1 MWQGSV
7 AAPDGGTRGG
17 GAVFVGHRTN
27 RNRMA
32 KVLTLTLNPTVDVS
46 GDADVIRPVR
56 KVRTTNGRFDPGGG
70 GINVARVTTKLGQAA
85 DAVYLAGG
93 EVGQMLDRLL
103 AEQGV
108 TTRRITIEG
117 QTRLGFIVHETSTG
131 LEYRFV
137 PEGPAV
143 PTDRLEAVLEVVA
156 SHGGEYVVGS
166 GSLPAGAPEDFYARA
181 AEAAAG
187 RGARFVLDT
196 SGAALKATL
205 ERARVFLAKPSLG
218 ELEQFAGR
226 RLGADGAAD
235 VAFDIVARGAAELVA
250 VTLGADGAI
259 LASREGVIRLPSIPV
274 RVRSAVGAGD
284 SFLAGMVWSLLNGK
298 EATEAFRFGIA
309 AGAAAAMTPGTELCR
324 VEDIAALLERLETA

>member
-1 MWQGSV
+1 
-7 AAPDGGTRGG
+7 
-17 GAVFVGHRTN
+17 
-27 RNRMA
+27 MA

-46 GDADVIRPVR
+46 GDAEVIRPVR
-56 KVRTTNGRFDPGGG
+56 KVRTSNGRFDPGGG
-70 GINVARVTTKLGQAA
+70 GINVARVTAKLGRPVE
-85 DAVYLAGG
+85 AVYLAGG

-108 TTRRITIEG
+108 ATRRISIEG

-143 PTDRLEAVLEVVA
+143 PADKLEAVLAVVA
-156 SHGGEYVVGS
+156 DHDSDYVVGS

-181 AEAAAG
+181 ANAAAR

-205 ERARVFLAKPSLG
+205 DRAKVFLAKPSLS

-226 RLGADGAAD
+226 RLGPDDAAEVAAD
-235 VAFDIVARGAAELVA
+235 IVGRGAAELIA

-259 LASREGVIRLPSIPV
+259 LASRESVIRLPTILV

-284 SFLAGMVWSLLNGK
+284 SFLAGMVWALMEGK
-298 EATEAFRFGIA
+298 DAGEAFRFGIA

-324 VEDIAALLERLETA
+324 VEDIGALLPRLAPA

>member
-1 MWQGSV
+1 
-7 AAPDGGTRGG
+7 
-17 GAVFVGHRTN
+17 
-27 RNRMA
+27 MA

-56 KVRTTNGRFDPGGG
+56 KVRTSNGRFDPGGG
-70 GINVARVTTKLGQAA
+70 GINVARVLAKLGCPVE
-85 DAVYLAGG
+85 AVYLAGG

-108 TTRRITIEG
+108 ATRRITVEG

-143 PTDRLEAVLEVVA
+143 DADRLDAVLETA
-156 SHGGEYVVGS
+156 AAHDGDYVVGS
-166 GSLPAGAPEDFYARA
+166 GSLPAGVAEDFYARA
-181 AEAAAG
+181 ADAAAR

-205 ERARVFLAKPSLG
+205 DRARVFLAKPSLG
-218 ELEQFAGR
+218 ELEQYAGR
-226 RLGADGAAD
+226 RLGAEDAGTVAAE
-235 VAFDIVARGAAELVA
+235 IVARGAAELVA

-259 LASREGVIRLPSIPV
+259 LAGPDGVVRLPTIPV

-284 SFLAGMVWSLLNGK
+284 SFLAGMVWALIEGR
-298 EATEAFRFGIA
+298 EVAEAFRFGIA

-324 VEDIAALLERLETA
+324 VEDIGALLQRLGPA

>member
-1 MWQGSV
+1 
-7 AAPDGGTRGG
+7 
-17 GAVFVGHRTN
+17 
-27 RNRMA
+27 MA

-56 KVRTTNGRFDPGGG
+56 KVRTSNGRFDPGGG
-70 GINVARVTTKLGQAA
+70 GINVARVIAKLGRPVE
-85 DAVYLAGG
+85 AVYLAGG
-93 EVGQMLDRLL
+93 EVGEMLDRLL
-103 AEQGV
+103 GEQGV
-108 TTRRITIEG
+108 ATRSIPIEG

-143 PTDRLEAVLEVVA
+143 PEAKLEAVLAVVA
-156 SHGGEYVVGS
+156 DDASDYVIGS
-166 GSLPAGAPEDFYARA
+166 GSLPVGAPEDFYARA
-181 AEAAAG
+181 ADAAAR

-205 ERARVFLAKPSLG
+205 ERTKVFLAKPSLG

-226 RLGADGAAD
+226 RLGPDEACD
-235 VAFDIVARGAAELVA
+235 VAADIVARGSADFIA

-259 LASREGVIRLPSIPV
+259 LAGRDGVTRLPTIPV

-284 SFLAGMVWSLLNGK
+284 SFLAGMVWALMEGK
-298 EATEAFRFGIA
+298 DADEAFRFGIA

-324 VEDIAALLERLETA
+324 IEDIGTLLSRLGPSRP

>member
-1 MWQGSV
+1 M
-7 AAPDGGTRGG
+7 TRI
-17 GAVFVGHRTN
+17 
-27 RNRMA
+27 
-32 KVLTLTLNPTVDVS
+32 LTLTLNPTVDVS
-46 GDADVIRPVR
+46 GDAEVIRPIR
-56 KVRTTNGRFDPGGG
+56 KLRTSNGRFDPGGG
-70 GINVARVTTKLGQAA
+70 GINVARVLAKLGCKV

-108 TTRRITIEG
+108 ATRRITIDG

-143 PTDRLEAVLEVVA
+143 PAEGLEAVLAAVSAHE
-156 SHGGEYVVGS
+156 GDYVVGS

-181 AEAAAG
+181 ADAAAR

-205 ERARVFLAKPSLG
+205 ERTKVFLAKPSLS

-226 RLGADGAAD
+226 RLGVDEAGA
-235 VAFDIVARGAAELVA
+235 VAADIVARGAAELLA

-259 LASREGVIRLPSIPV
+259 LASRDGVTRLPTIPV

-284 SFLAGMVWSLLNGK
+284 SFIAGMVWTLMAGK
-298 EATEAFRFGIA
+298 DAAAAFRFGIA

-324 VEDIAALLERLETA
+324 VDDIATLLPRLGPA

>member
-1 MWQGSV
+1 
-7 AAPDGGTRGG
+7 
-17 GAVFVGHRTN
+17 
-27 RNRMA
+27 MA

-46 GDADVIRPVR
+46 GDAEVIRPVR
-56 KVRTTNGRFDPGGG
+56 KVRTSNGRFDPGGG
-70 GINVARVTTKLGQAA
+70 GINVARVIAKLGRPAE
-85 DAVYLAGG
+85 AVYLAGG
-93 EVGQMLDRLL
+93 EVGEMLGRLL

-108 TTRRITIEG
+108 ATRSIPIEG

-143 PTDRLEAVLEVVA
+143 PEAKLEAVLAVVA
-156 SHGGEYVVGS
+156 DDASDYVIGS
-166 GSLPAGAPEDFYARA
+166 GSLPVGAPEDFYARA
-181 AEAAAG
+181 ADAAAR

-205 ERARVFLAKPSLG
+205 ERTKVFLAKPSLG

-226 RLGADGAAD
+226 RLGPDEACD
-235 VAFDIVARGAAELVA
+235 VAAEIVARGSADFIA

-259 LASREGVIRLPSIPV
+259 LAGRDGVTRLPTIPV

-284 SFLAGMVWSLLNGK
+284 SFLAGMVWALMEGK
-298 EATEAFRFGIA
+298 DAEEAFRFGIA

-324 VEDIAALLERLETA
+324 IEDIGTLLPRLGPSRP